1 MTKTNA
7 LPEYFQQSCNKL
19 YDRHN
24 YKLFYTN
31 GENKV
36 FEDWEDV
43 QLVWFQTPH
52 QFLSHIEVLDIKQK
66 GFK

>member
-1 MTKTNA
+1 MNA
-7 LPEYFQQSCNKL
+7 LPEYFQQSCNKP

-43 QLVWFQTPH
+43 QLVWFQTPY
-52 QFLSHIEVLDIKQK
+52 QFLSHIEVLDKKKNK